1 MGMSPSGQTIRPLR
15 VLHVAG
21 TENGAAWMHEQVRAL
36 RHRGHDATAIISGAG
51 GTLAPRFTADN
62 ISFEVAEL
70 DVFGGKPL
78 DAARRVI
85 TLARAFRRLR
95 PDVVQYH
102 LFSSIILGRM
112 AAWLAD
118 VPVRL
123 SMIPGPYYLEAP
135 GLSGID
141 VRTAPDSTQK

>member
-1 MGMSPSGQTIRPLR
+1 M
-15 VLHVAG
+15 LHVAG

-95 PDVVQYH
+95 RETPAT
-102 LFSSIILGRM
+102 GRDDEASPTNRGRALPE
-112 AAWLAD
+112 AA
-118 VPVRL
+118 P
-123 SMIPGPYYLEAP
+123 
-135 GLSGID
+135 
-141 VRTAPDSTQK
+141 